1 MASHQK
7 IIVIT
12 APSGAGKTSI
22 TRHLLQKFPELA
34 FSISA
39 ATRDARSY
47 ETDGVDYYF
56 ISTEDFKQKIQ
67 RKEFAEWEM
76 VYEGKYYGTLKSELQ
91 RIWNNHQV
99 PLLDIDVKGAI
110 HVKQQYPESLLTIF
124 IEPPSIAELKRRLES
139 RGTETAES
147 LQARVNKASY
157 EISFKDQFNTLIVND
172 DFNRACSD
180 AEEIVREFFK
190 SQKPLKRTYRNAAL
204 NKKFPAVVNF

>member
-1 MASHQK
+1 MGSHQK

-22 TRHLLQKFPELA
+22 TRHLLKTFPQLV

-39 ATRDARSY
+39 ATRQARSY

-56 ISTEDFKQKIQ
+56 IPLEEFQQKIKN
-67 RKEFAEWEM
+67 KEFAEWEM

-91 RIWNNHQV
+91 RIWNNKQV

-139 RGTETAES
+139 RGTETVES

-157 EISFKDQFNTLIVND
+157 EISFKDHFDESIIND
-172 DFNRACSD
+172 NFEKAC
-180 AEEIVREFFK
+180 AETERIVREFLA
-190 SQKPLKRTYRNAAL
+190 S
-204 NKKFPAVVNF
+204 